1 MQMDVRQNL
10 QLYKDMIQCAGPLY
24 LWAYNDCG
32 RLVYSNCP
40 DEEVLAQVF
49 ELFGCKKRL
58 YDHLLPDTPMQV
70 ASSIGLQWCAAA
82 ETDGGKVKMVYLIG
96 PYFTEN
102 TVLRNMEL
110 AMRQLQN
117 LNLSVETTMQ
127 IEKALKALPTL
138 ATNIMNHYAITL
150 NYCVTGVQKN
160 TFDIYNITDE
170 DYSTVDVEEQLST
183 RDRHKV
189 WTTEQAL
196 LRMVREGDLNY
207 AFVVNQANSVSNG
220 VKVVTN
226 EILGQARTSV
236 IVFTSLC
243 CRAAIEGGLSPEE
256 GYTLGDAYIQRV
268 ADAKNSTELGELSN
282 TMYADFVHRVHRCRT
297 NPEVSKQIQDCCA
310 YIELHAEEEIP
321 IDQLAKRFGYAEY
334 YLTKKFKR
342 EMHTSLTNY
351 IKYVRIERA
360 KLLLTTT
367 GLSLQEIA
375 DRLHFCSRSY
385 FGKIFHEVVGCSP
398 LEYRQKQ

>member
-1 MQMDVRQNL
+1 MLITSLALLLLNYFSAKTTRELMFRAKYASAQDKIQVVASAFSGVDPLTPESAEQVISVLGNINAARLIVTNAEGTAVYDSSENQNAIG
-10 QLYKDMIQCAGPLY
+10 Q
-24 LWAYNDCG
+24 
-32 RLVYSNCP
+32 RV
-40 DEEVLAQVF
+40 
-49 ELFGCKKRL
+49 
-58 YDHLLPDTPMQV
+58 LLPAVVEALRGSDVFHSAYQDDALV
-70 ASSIGLQWCAAA
+70 SSAAVPIM
-82 ETDGGKVKMVYLIG
+82 DHDSPNGCVYLMDYDAEQGNIIANLERTILQG
-96 PYFTEN
+96 SF
-102 TVLRNMEL
+102 VLLGAIILFSAFFATTSSRR
-110 AMRQLQN
+110 MRKILT
-117 LNLSVETTMQ
+117 SM
-127 IEKALKALPTL
+127 
-138 ATNIMNHYAITL
+138 
-150 NYCVTGVQKN
+150 
-160 TFDIYNITDE
+160 
-170 DYSTVDVEEQLST
+170 
-183 RDRHKV
+183 
-189 WTTEQAL
+189 
-196 LRMVREGDLNY
+196 RMVREGDLNY
-207 AFVVNQANSVSNG
+207 ALVVNQANSVSNG
-220 VKVVTN
+220 VKVDTN
-226 EILGQARTSV
+226 EILGQARISV
-236 IVFTSLC
+236 IVFISMC

-256 GYTLGDAYIQRV
+256 GYTLGDAYIQR
-268 ADAKNSTELGELSN
+268 ATDAKDSTELGELST

>member
-1 MQMDVRQNL
+1 
-10 QLYKDMIQCAGPLY
+10 
-24 LWAYNDCG
+24 
-32 RLVYSNCP
+32 
-40 DEEVLAQVF
+40 
-49 ELFGCKKRL
+49 
-58 YDHLLPDTPMQV
+58 
-70 ASSIGLQWCAAA
+70 
-82 ETDGGKVKMVYLIG
+82 
-96 PYFTEN
+96 
-102 TVLRNMEL
+102 
-110 AMRQLQN
+110 
-117 LNLSVETTMQ
+117 
-127 IEKALKALPTL
+127 
-138 ATNIMNHYAITL
+138 
-150 NYCVTGVQKN
+150 
-160 TFDIYNITDE
+160 
-170 DYSTVDVEEQLST
+170 
-183 RDRHKV
+183 
-189 WTTEQAL
+189 
-196 LRMVREGDLNY
+196 MVREGDLNY

-268 ADAKNSTELGELSN
+268 ADAKDSTELGE
-282 TMYADFVHRVHRCRT
+282 
-297 NPEVSKQIQDCCA
+297 QIQDCCA

-367 GLSLQEIA
+367 ELSLQEIA

-385 FGKIFHEVVGCSP
+385 FGKVFHEVVGCSP

>member
-1 MQMDVRQNL
+1 
-10 QLYKDMIQCAGPLY
+10 
-24 LWAYNDCG
+24 
-32 RLVYSNCP
+32 
-40 DEEVLAQVF
+40 
-49 ELFGCKKRL
+49 
-58 YDHLLPDTPMQV
+58 
-70 ASSIGLQWCAAA
+70 
-82 ETDGGKVKMVYLIG
+82 
-96 PYFTEN
+96 
-102 TVLRNMEL
+102 
-110 AMRQLQN
+110 
-117 LNLSVETTMQ
+117 
-127 IEKALKALPTL
+127 
-138 ATNIMNHYAITL
+138 MNHYAITL

-170 DYSTVDVEEQLST
+170 DYGTVDVEEQLST

-207 AFVVNQANSVSNG
+207 ALVVNQANSVSNG
-220 VKVVTN
+220 VKVDTN
-226 EILGQARTSV
+226 EILGQARISV

-268 ADAKNSTELGELSN
+268 ADAKDSTELGELSN

-297 NPEVSKQIQDCCA
+297 NPEMSKQIQDCCA

-385 FGKIFHEVVGCSP
+385 FGKVFHEVVGCSP

>member
-32 RLVYSNCP
+32 QLVYSNCP
-40 DEEVLAQVF
+40 EEEVLAQVF

-102 TVLRNMEL
+102 SVLRNMEL

-207 AFVVNQANSVSNG
+207 ALVVNQANSVSNG
-220 VKVVTN
+220 VKVDTN
-226 EILGQARTSV
+226 EILGQARISV
-236 IVFTSLC
+236 IVFISMC

-256 GYTLGDAYIQRV
+256 GYTLGDAYIQR
-268 ADAKNSTELGELSN
+268 ATDAKNSTELGELST
-282 TMYADFVHRVHRCRT
+282 TMYADFVHRV
-297 NPEVSKQIQDCCA
+297 
-310 YIELHAEEEIP
+310 
-321 IDQLAKRFGYAEY
+321 DQLAKRFGYAEY

-385 FGKIFHEVVGCSP
+385 FGKVFHEVVGCSP

>member
-1 MQMDVRQNL
+1 M
-10 QLYKDMIQCAGPLY
+10 
-24 LWAYNDCG
+24 
-32 RLVYSNCP
+32 
-40 DEEVLAQVF
+40 
-49 ELFGCKKRL
+49 
-58 YDHLLPDTPMQV
+58 
-70 ASSIGLQWCAAA
+70 
-82 ETDGGKVKMVYLIG
+82 
-96 PYFTEN
+96 
-102 TVLRNMEL
+102 
-110 AMRQLQN
+110 
-117 LNLSVETTMQ
+117 
-127 IEKALKALPTL
+127 
-138 ATNIMNHYAITL
+138 
-150 NYCVTGVQKN
+150 
-160 TFDIYNITDE
+160 
-170 DYSTVDVEEQLST
+170 EEQLST

-220 VKVVTN
+220 VKVDTN
-226 EILGQARTSV
+226 EILGQARISV

-256 GYTLGDAYIQRV
+256 GYTLGDAYIQR
-268 ADAKNSTELGELSN
+268 ATDAKDSTELGELSN

-385 FGKIFHEVVGCSP
+385 FGKVFYEVVGCSP

>member
-1 MQMDVRQNL
+1 
-10 QLYKDMIQCAGPLY
+10 
-24 LWAYNDCG
+24 
-32 RLVYSNCP
+32 
-40 DEEVLAQVF
+40 
-49 ELFGCKKRL
+49 
-58 YDHLLPDTPMQV
+58 
-70 ASSIGLQWCAAA
+70 
-82 ETDGGKVKMVYLIG
+82 
-96 PYFTEN
+96 
-102 TVLRNMEL
+102 
-110 AMRQLQN
+110 
-117 LNLSVETTMQ
+117 MQ

-138 ATNIMNHYAITL
+138 ATNIMNHYAIML

-170 DYSTVDVEEQLST
+170 DYGTVDVEEQLST

-207 AFVVNQANSVSNG
+207 ALVVNQANSVSNG
-220 VKVVTN
+220 VKVDTN
-226 EILGQARTSV
+226 EILGQARISV
-236 IVFTSLC
+236 IVFISMC

-256 GYTLGDAYIQRV
+256 GYTLGDAYIQR
-268 ADAKNSTELGELSN
+268 ATDAKDSTELGELST